1 MTDGVGTLQIDQE
14 GNFMSEELAQHLI
27 DHLLDAIDG
36 ELSSKSRVVDG
47 LLDLRGASDARA
59 DVVSRVDELLVSM
72 PGVNTVANSWWMAT
86 LEELRE
92 LIGSGSLTSY

>member
-1 MTDGVGTLQIDQE
+1 
-14 GNFMSEELAQHLI
+14 MSEELAQHLI

-47 LLDLRGASDARA
+47 LLDLRSASDTRA
-59 DVVSRVDELLVSM
+59 DVVSHVDELLVSI
-72 PGVNTVANSWWMAT
+72 PGVTTVANSWWMTT

-92 LIGSGSLTSY
+92 LIGSGTLTSY